1 MKQRD
6 AVVDR
11 GFCLVKLLLAVKFSS
26 DSFRLWEIAGAKMMV
41 KIEGLEI
48 ESGSRFQLT
57 QLGAERCSKFVG
69 QTGIIV
75 GFSRANGSI
84 RVLFDGTKTARSLH
98 RTYIEPVL
106 TDART
111 PALT

>member
-1 MKQRD
+1 MTVR
-6 AVVDR
+6 
-11 GFCLVKLLLAVKFSS
+11 
-26 DSFRLWEIAGAKMMV
+26 
-41 KIEGLEI
+41 IEGLEYL
-48 ESGSRFQLT
+48 ELGSRFQLT
-57 QLGAERCSKFVG
+57 RLGAERCSRFVG

-106 TDART
+106 AEART
-111 PALT
+111 PEEMASFKARLLTQRECPCVAADPATRRG